1 MALVVGVGIPLQNLL
16 RRHVLVFETSAL
28 ASAPRVGSVVAN
40 LEPEELEGI
49 DLLLLVDGDSVIQCH
64 PLPAVIPRTDT

>member
-1 MALVVGVGIPLQNLL
+1 
-16 RRHVLVFETSAL
+16 VLVFETSAL

-64 PLPAVIPRTDT
+64 PLPAVIARTDT